1 MDMKRRQAVSKR
13 RIQPLKTPKA
23 EPVQP
28 NETSQQGPPAFLAQ
42 ALEHV
47 QAGRLESAVDLLKEH
62 VQEDPLTAHRNL
74 GSIYLLENRFE
85 EAEAALQKAL
95 RHDRQSIEVAIGLA
109 HAMAS
114 QQRVRDAVDI
124 LLDCLKFQSESS
136 SIRELMNALMGY
148 QAHEGALAVLTSLCG
163 SLPDNVE
170 IQFERALL
178 LKVMGRTREAEEV
191 FCSILERHAHMVV
204 YYELAGLYTETH
216 RPGKAVACLQ
226 QAVALNPDQME
237 FSHALGNAY
246 IQAGLAAQGLDV
258 LKQALEKW
266 PDNSTLRSDFLE
278 HSHTRPDAV
287 PEALFGDY
295 KEWSHRH
302 APVSMDEISHENSR
316 DSDRVLRIGYLSGNF
331 CQPPV
336 SDFFEP
342 LLEAHHRDRVQVY
355 GYGHFLNVDEV
366 TERLRGKFDYYCDI
380 AALEDQAVAQQIRQD
395 GIDILVDLA
404 GHTSGNRLGVMA
416 AKPAPIQV
424 TYLGHPDTTGMPQ
437 IDYRI
442 TDAHAESE
450 QSRRCSTESL
460 VDLPQGFL
468 CYRPPEN
475 APEVTDAPIVKNGYA
490 TFGSFNHQARI
501 NKNMIALWSKILQNM
516 PDARFLLEL
525 CVGDDEA
532 VKAAYLECF
541 EFYGIP
547 AERIDIHT
555 LSTHEDHLACLGS
568 VDVALDS
575 YPYNSTTS
583 TCEALWM
590 GVPVVTLKGD
600 LHCSRVGYSL
610 LSQLSMEFLAVDTTD
625 EYVTMATA
633 LACKPEAISQMRDSM
648 RLRMSASVLCQGDVL
663 ARHMENAFEHMWSEW
678 CHKASSPVG

>member
-1 MDMKRRQAVSKR
+1 
-13 RIQPLKTPKA
+13 
-23 EPVQP
+23 
-28 NETSQQGPPAFLAQ
+28 
-42 ALEHV
+42 
-47 QAGRLESAVDLLKEH
+47 
-62 VQEDPLTAHRNL
+62 
-74 GSIYLLENRFE
+74 
-85 EAEAALQKAL
+85 
-95 RHDRQSIEVAIGLA
+95 
-109 HAMAS
+109 
-114 QQRVRDAVDI
+114 
-124 LLDCLKFQSESS
+124 
-136 SIRELMNALMGY
+136 
-148 QAHEGALAVLTSLCG
+148 
-163 SLPDNVE
+163 
-170 IQFERALL
+170 
-178 LKVMGRTREAEEV
+178 
-191 FCSILERHAHMVV
+191 
-204 YYELAGLYTETH
+204 
-216 RPGKAVACLQ
+216 
-226 QAVALNPDQME
+226 
-237 FSHALGNAY
+237 
-246 IQAGLAAQGLDV
+246 
-258 LKQALEKW
+258 
-266 PDNSTLRSDFLE
+266 
-278 HSHTRPDAV
+278 
-287 PEALFGDY
+287 
-295 KEWSHRH
+295 
-302 APVSMDEISHENSR
+302 
-316 DSDRVLRIGYLSGNF
+316 
-331 CQPPV
+331 
-336 SDFFEP
+336 FEP

-366 TERLRGKFDYYCDI
+366 TTRLRGKFDYYCDI

-404 GHTSGNRLGVMA
+404 GHTAGNRLGVMA
-416 AKPAPIQV
+416 LKPAPIQV

-450 QSRRCSTESL
+450 QSRQCSTESL

-468 CYRPPEN
+468 WYRPPEN